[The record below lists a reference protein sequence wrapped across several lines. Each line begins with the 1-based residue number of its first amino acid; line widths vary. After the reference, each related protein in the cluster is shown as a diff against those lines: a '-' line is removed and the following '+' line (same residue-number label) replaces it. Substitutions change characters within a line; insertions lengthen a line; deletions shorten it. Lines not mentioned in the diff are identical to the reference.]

1 MSSEISKPV
10 IYDYN
15 SDKVKYYTFIRE
27 FEYDRPNPQAATAKT
42 NPTGFFSL
50 PLPVNM
56 PGDVYQ
62 EAIREFNLGEI
73 GTSVDLFQKGISS
86 ASTAEKV
93 GTALTAAGLGG
104 VAYGL
109 IAGAGK
115 NWSWVGDLLAGAT
128 GASLV
133 EGMVG
138 AFAGYARNPHTAM
151 VFDRMTMRSFR
162 LRYLFAPRSDQ
173 QSREL
178 DRILT
183 RLRSSMHPSFMEG
196 NAFVLNYPK
205 MFTVDFKG
213 LENRMGIPKIDFSFL
228 KDLSINA
235 TPQGQV
241 YFKDGWPS
249 LMEVDMEFVELEMKT
264 SDYFDKARAG

>member
-1 MSSEISKPV
+1 MSSENAQPV
-10 IYDYN
+10 TYDYN
-15 SDKVKYYTFIRE
+15 TDKVKYYTFIRE
-27 FEYDRPNPQAATAKT
+27 FEYDRPNPLSPTPKT
-42 NPTGFFSL
+42 NPLGFFSL

-73 GTSVDLFQKGISS
+73 GTSVDLFQKGIST
-86 ASTAEKV
+86 ASTAEKI

-104 VAYGL
+104 IAYGL

-115 NWSWVGDLLAGAT
+115 HWSWLGDMVAGGAGANLAT
-128 GASLV
+128 DL
-133 EGMVG
+133 VG
-138 AFAGYARNPHTAM
+138 AFAGYSRNPHTAM
-151 VFDRMTMRSFR
+151 IFDRMTMRSFN
-162 LRYLFAPRSDQ
+162 LRFLFAPRRDE

-183 RLRSSMHPSFMEG
+183 RLRSSMHPSFMDG
-196 NAFVLNYPK
+196 NAFVLNYPR

-213 LENRMGIPKIDFSFL
+213 LENRMGVPKIDFSFL
-228 KDLSINA
+228 KSLNINS

-241 YFKDGWPS
+241 YFKDGWPA
-249 LMEVDMEFVELEMKT
+249 LMEVEMEFVELEMKT
-264 SDYFDKARAG
+264 SDYFDRARAR